1 MSAWME
7 RWQVVLYV
15 LSIAAGVL
23 VGLVVPGLAQPAQLA
38 ITPCLMA
45 LLYATFLAIPFSKV
59 AHAFR
64 NWRFLAAIL
73 FLNFVAGPVVV
84 WLLTRPLVQDQA
96 LLVGALFVLLCPC
109 VDYVIV
115 FAGLAGGDNKRLLA
129 AAPLLMGVQMLL
141 LPFYLW
147 LFAGQQVVGAVE
159 YGPFFEAFLL
169 FILVPLVLA
178 ILTQGAARHS
188 GAARGWKGMV
198 AAAMVPLMM
207 ATLAV
212 VVTSQIAKVSTQA
225 DRLWVVIPV
234 FVSFALVMLVIALA
248 VARLSGI
255 DSAGARALAF
265 SALTRNSLV
274 VLPLVLALPA
284 KFALAPLVVVTQTLV
299 ELVLMVILVRVLP
312 RWVK

>member
-1 MSAWME
+1 ME

-45 LLYATFLAIPFSKV
+45 LLYATFLAIPFAKV

-64 NWRFLAAIL
+64 DWRFLAAIL
-73 FLNFVAGPVVV
+73 FLNFVAVPVVV
-84 WLLTRPLVQDQA
+84 WLLTRPLVHDQA

-129 AAPLLMGVQMLL
+129 ATPLLMGVQMLL

-169 FILVPLVLA
+169 FIVVPLVLA

-188 GAARGWKGMV
+188 GAVRGWKGMV

-212 VVTSQIAKVSTQA
+212 VVASQIAKVSAQA
-225 DRLWVVIPV
+225 DQLWGVIPV

-248 VARLSGI
+248 VARLARI
-255 DSAGARALAF
+255 DTAGARALAF
-265 SALTRNSLV
+265 SAVTRNSLV

-299 ELVLMVILVRVLP
+299 ELVLMVILVRALP